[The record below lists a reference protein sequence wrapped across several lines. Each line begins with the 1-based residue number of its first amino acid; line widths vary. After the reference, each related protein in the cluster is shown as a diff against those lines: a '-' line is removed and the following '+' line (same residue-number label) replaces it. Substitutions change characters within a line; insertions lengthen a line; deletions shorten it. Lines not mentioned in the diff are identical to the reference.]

1 MNVKELGQYMI
12 ILSPLMLSSLT
23 YAMHTTLY
31 NLVALPLMESSS
43 HVSIIFL
50 IDLHNIV
57 VPP

>member
-12 ILSPLMLSSLT
+12 ILSPVMLSSLI

-31 NLVALPLMESSS
+31 NLVALPLMKGSP

>member
-12 ILSPLMLSSLT
+12 ILSPLVLSSLIC
-23 YAMHTTLY
+23 AMHTTLY
-31 NLVALPLMESSS
+31 NLVTLPLMEGSP